1 MRADNV
7 GFNTEDYAS
16 NPTTKEK
23 LENLLE
29 GGVPLNGNV
38 FFLNFLTLT

>member
-16 NPTTKEK
+16 TQTTKEK

-29 GGVPLNGNV
+29 GA
-38 FFLNFLTLT
+38 

>member
-16 NPTTKEK
+16 NPKTKKK

-29 GGVPLNGNV
+29 GA
-38 FFLNFLTLT
+38 